1 MKAYSLD
8 FRCVGINA
16 YECGEGTRAEGAE
29 QFGVGPAFVKKLLR
43 VPRAGESVGPTHGGG
58 AQAKLKADAREKLR
72 VAVAT
77 HCSKDRSSEATS
89 CSDKEKVTLAL

>member
-1 MKAYSLD
+1 MRCHGMKAYSLD

-77 HCSKDRSSEATS
+77 RPMPR
-89 CSDKEKVTLAL
+89 